1 MSLSDW
7 DEKLV
12 NYDLG
17 KLSANAFEKG

>member
-12 NYDLG
+12 NCDLG